1 MNHDNAGCVSVRRI
15 TILVIK
21 MIYMRCVIPNAILQM
36 PMMHAN
42 ANANANAFANANA
55 NANNA
60 NAILAKNTQ
69 NKTTKQ
75 RVEFLALLVFSSALL
90 VMTHK

>member
-1 MNHDNAGCVSVRRI
+1 MNHDKNAGCVSVRRI

-42 ANANANAFANANA
+42 ANANAFANA

-75 RVEFLALLVFSSALL
+75 RLEFLALLVFSSALL